1 MFLKC
6 QLSVSETKEVFP
18 KKLQRT
24 SNKEKKKKKE
34 IKIFI
39 MATKK
44 IITIKKVT
52 S

>member
-24 SNKEKKKKKE
+24 SNKEKKKKKKE
-34 IKIFI
+34 KYLLWQL
-39 MATKK
+39 KK
-44 IITIKKVT
+44 
-52 S
+52 